1 MAMIQCREC
10 GKKISDAAV
19 ACPECGC
26 PVQNQTDGT
35 TASTPSAAVAADDT
49 LKKNKRKQLLSII
62 GTVIALAVAIG
73 TPLLNRCNKTLREEM
88 IRENKNAAI
97 QVLQDVKNEENFDN
111 CAKYVVPDK
120 RNDEELCFMVHI
132 LGIKM
137 KAYPDQ
143 ITFTDCKVKTDW
155 VTITVSYPVE
165 ATSTTEKAIVEF
177 VRKNGEWFISK
188 MEVLD

>member
-1 MAMIQCREC
+1 MIQCREC
-10 GKKISDAAV
+10 GKKISDAAA

-35 TASTPSAAVAADDT
+35 TASTPPAAVAADDT

-97 QVLQDVKNEENFDN
+97 QVLQDVKNEENFDS

-120 RNDEELCFMVHI
+120 RNDEELCFMVHL

-143 ITFTDCKVKTDW
+143 IIFTDCKVKTDW

-188 MEVLD
+188 IELPD